1 MNPEVTEYSD
11 LCAKPALVAGATG
24 FVGGH
29 TIRALLAQG
38 RPVRAMVRATSD
50 LSSLEGLDVDLY
62 YGDVSDQASLEA
74 AMQGCGSVF
83 YSVVDARSWLSDP
96 SVLFRTNVDGL
107 ANAIAAAKNT
117 GIKRFIFT
125 SSMVTIGVKGKNG
138 GPSDET
144 VAFDWGREASPYPH
158 SRVDAENLLLAA
170 CREEGFPGIAMCVA
184 NTYGPQDYLPT
195 PHGKSLRDAAFGRLP
210 AALKCSAPTVDIRDT
225 ADAMLLAERYGRL
238 GERYIVANE
247 YVSQERLY
255 ALASAELGNSPPKL
269 MTMRTA
275 YAMATINE
283 IVSWVLRRKDQLF
296 CRSSM
301 KLSEVF
307 TALDNSKARNE
318 LGWNPRAIEDTV
330 KDAVAWFSANQR
342 TEQP

>member
-1 MNPEVTEYSD
+1 MNPEVTEYPE
-11 LCAKPALVAGATG
+11 LCAMPALVAGATG

-38 RPVRAMVRATSD
+38 RKVRAMVRPTSD
-50 LSSLEGLDVDLY
+50 LRSLEGLDIELC
-62 YGDVSDQASLEA
+62 YGDVSDQASMEA
-74 AMQGCGSVF
+74 AMSGCGTVF
-83 YSVVDARSWLSDP
+83 YSIVDARSWLSDP

-107 ANAIAAAKNT
+107 ANAIAAAKNA
-117 GIKRFIFT
+117 GVKRFVFT
-125 SSMVTIGVKGKNG
+125 SSMVTVGVKGKNG

-144 VAFDWGREASPYPH
+144 VAFDWGDEASPYPH
-158 SRVDAENLLLAA
+158 SRVDAENLLLEA
-170 CREEGFPGIAMCVA
+170 CEKEGFPGIAMCIA

-195 PHGKSLRDAAFGRLP
+195 PHGKSLRDAAFGQLP
-210 AALKCSAPTVDIRDT
+210 AALECSSPTVDIRDA
-225 ADAMLLAERYGRL
+225 ADAVLRAERYGRL

-255 ALASAELGNSPPKL
+255 GLAAAELGNQPPKL
-269 MTMRTA
+269 MKMRTA

-283 IVSWVLRRKDQLF
+283 LISWILRRKDQLF

-307 TALDNSKARNE
+307 TALDNSKARRE
-318 LGWNPRAIEDTV
+318 LGWNPRAIEQTV
-330 KDAVAWFSANQR
+330 KDAVAWFSLNRGQ
-342 TEQP
+342 